1 MILFWL
7 SLKMRDVDRPK
18 KKLLCQIYEGMVSN
32 QIDSKVVKGWATVD
46 VNWLKEYSIKY
57 SSHNLLKCE
66 REK

>member
-1 MILFWL
+1 
-7 SLKMRDVDRPK
+7 MRDVDRPK
-18 KKLLCQIYEGMVSN
+18 QKLLCQIYEGMVSN